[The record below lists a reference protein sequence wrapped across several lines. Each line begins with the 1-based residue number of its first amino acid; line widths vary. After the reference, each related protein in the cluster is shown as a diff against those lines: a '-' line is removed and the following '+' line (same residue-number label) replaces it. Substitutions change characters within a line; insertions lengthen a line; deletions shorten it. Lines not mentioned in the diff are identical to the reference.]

1 VRVRGSDHNRDVAG
15 AGVRHATSRV
25 SLYNHP
31 RVTYVIANRMVWF
44 TNSQD
49 TEL

>member
-1 VRVRGSDHNRDVAG
+1 MARGQSSDRDAAG
-15 AGVRHATSRV
+15 AEVRQAASRV

-31 RVTYVIANRMVWF
+31 HVTCIMANLMVWF